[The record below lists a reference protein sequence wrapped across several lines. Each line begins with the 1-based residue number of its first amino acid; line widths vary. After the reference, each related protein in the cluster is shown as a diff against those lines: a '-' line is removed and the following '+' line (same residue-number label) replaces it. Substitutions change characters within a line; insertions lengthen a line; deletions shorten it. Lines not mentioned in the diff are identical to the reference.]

1 MEDSKN
7 ELQPFEAE
15 RLSLIRYQ
23 LLLAEQQSVQPSP
36 LNSIALGTMQDAVE
50 SMLSLV
56 IEKRLLQTKNM
67 LEFIQMF
74 DAVSSSFSEESQI
87 PGFRSSMFAMNKAR
101 VSFKHHGNQ
110 VEAVTIARHLSNTSD
125 LLNQLCIEVFN
136 IRFQEVSLLLFVRD
150 EKARTHLQQS
160 ETLWNLS
167 NFEEA
172 IDELKLAF
180 DQIIRDYDS
189 RKSWSP
195 GRGLFSTRPS
205 FLPSTIERKAAGNT
219 VQKAYEWLESIDEWV
234 KILALGVD
242 MRRYAFFNAH
252 TPHVMYAMNGKSFIS
267 RRDGIQLNDEI
278 YSKCFKFVID
288 TALAFREDDFDF
300 DAWSA
305 RQAKWSR

>member
-1 MEDSKN
+1 MDEF
-7 ELQPFEAE
+7 EIVLQPFEAE

-23 LLLAEQQSVQPSP
+23 LLLAEKQVEQPSP
-36 LNSIALGTMQDAVE
+36 LNSIALGTMQDSVE
-50 SMLSLV
+50 SMLALV
-56 IEKRLLQTKNM
+56 IEKRLLQTKNTN
-67 LEFIQMF
+67 EFVHLF
-74 DAVSSSFSEESQI
+74 DVVSSSFSDESQI
-87 PGFRSSMFAMNKAR
+87 PGFRSSMIAMNKAR

-110 VEAVTIARHLSNTSD
+110 VEVVTIARHLSNSSD

-136 IRFQEVSLLLFVRD
+136 LRIQEVSLLLFVRD
-150 EKARTHLQQS
+150 EKARSHLQQS
-160 ETLWNLS
+160 ESLWNS
-167 NFEEA
+167 SKYAEA
-172 IDELKLAF
+172 LDELKLAF
-180 DQIIRDYDS
+180 DQIVRDYDS

-219 VQKAYEWLESIDEWV
+219 VQKAYEWLESIDDWV

-242 MRRYAFFNAH
+242 MRRYAFFNAYA
-252 TPHVMYAMNGKSFIS
+252 PHVMYAMNGKPFIS
-267 RRDGIQLNDEI
+267 RRDGIQLTDEI

-305 RQAKWSR
+305 RQTVWKK